1 MNTTGRGAS
10 RSALFGAFFGE
21 SIANVPAAPAE
32 KAAEGGLEEVVV
44 TGMRETR
51 RTSIELKRDASVR
64 QSLDTQRS
72 FRTHLLIGA
81 FVAATSVSTSARAQ
95 EQAEEA
101 ALEEVIV
108 SGFRM
113 SLQQAAEIKR
123 EADVVADVIS
133 AEDIGKFPDQNL
145 ADSLQ
150 RITGV
155 QITRT
160 NGEGSRVS
168 VRGLS
173 PDFTQTLYNGRVIT
187 SPSRGRSF
195 DYSTLASDFVNSV
208 EVLKTPSAD
217 MVDGGL
223 AATVNIKTARSLDLG
238 QDRYAFTAEG
248 VYEDKAE
255 ELAPHVAA
263 YMNKIIT
270 DQLGV
275 TLGVNYQKRKYRS
288 DLFRGFGFETGVE
301 ATRRPS
307 LDYNLDGDTSDTF
320 PFNHEAGS
328 RVNLGDSE
336 RLTAIAGVQVKPTDT
351 IDLHGDVLYSDYDV
365 YLNSPTNALRFTN
378 IVCPSNCVRDSVI
391 ENGRV
396 VYLDADGIDYRNG
409 NSTTDTR
416 NETISGALGATFDL
430 APFTVDTEFS
440 ASRTKQLVTGLQ
452 FSVIGRASAYYDFR
466 GDPGNFPQ
474 IGFTRGYDPLN
485 PANFRG
491 IGMNGDYNRPTED
504 RNTDGRFDV
513 TYDIDRGFA
522 KALRFGGSYSVRDQK
537 ILSRRIQLSARDT
550 AAALGL
556 PFDPSIDSG
565 TFDASA
571 FMTRYSFDGLLDG
584 YNGPIRYPST
594 FLVADLDKVFA
605 ALPLDRLLALAPP
618 SPNLATDYEV
628 EEKVPAGYLRFDF
641 AALDDRLGGNVGVR
655 YARTDQTSSGYAPD
669 LSLIQF
675 TQSTTTTIPGV
686 TPTTIERSYN
696 NWLPSLNVRYN
707 LTDDLITRF
716 AAARVMSRPTLGTL
730 SPSTTVNANTR
741 FITINNPNVDPFLAD
756 QLDLSLEYYLDNGG
770 LLSAAVFYKDVK
782 NFVVSTTRTETLNVT
797 VTETGNLIQLPF
809 TISQPDNGAGAELK
823 GVEVG
828 VQMPFSFLPGF
839 WNGFGAIVNY
849 TYLDAG
855 EAKVR
860 EDGPPLPL
868 PGVSKRSYNVVG
880 YYEYGGFSG
889 RLAYNYRSS
898 FVNSTTAN
906 FGDGSYGQSYGQ
918 VDASFG
924 YDINDQ
930 IGLTLEGQNL
940 GNSVLRTQNDAGY
953 GRGYEDIGRRFTFG
967 ARVKF

>member
-1 MNTTGRGAS
+1 MDTHLSFRARLLRRAFVAAATS
-10 RSALFGAFFGE
+10 VSAA
-21 SIANVPAAPAE
+21 VPAQERADQAAP
-32 KAAEGGLEEVVV
+32 LEEVVV
-44 TGMRETR
+44 
-51 RTSIELKRDASVR
+51 
-64 QSLDTQRS
+64 
-72 FRTHLLIGA
+72 
-81 FVAATSVSTSARAQ
+81 
-95 EQAEEA
+95 
-101 ALEEVIV
+101 
-108 SGFRM
+108 SGFRQ

-187 SPSRGRSF
+187 SPSGGRSF
-195 DYSTLASDFVNSV
+195 EFATLASDFVNAV
-208 EVLKTPSAD
+208 EVSKTPSAN

-223 AATVNIKTARSLDLG
+223 AATINIKTARALDIG
-238 QDRYAFTAEG
+238 QDRYALTAEG
-248 VYEDKAE
+248 VYEEKSE
-255 ELAPHVAA
+255 ESAPHVAA

-288 DLFRGFGFETGVE
+288 DLFRGFGFENGVE
-301 ATRRPS
+301 ATRNPR
-307 LDYNLDGDTSDTF
+307 LDYNRDGDFGDTF
-320 PFNHEAGS
+320 RFNHEAGT
-328 RVNLGDSE
+328 RVTLGDSE
-336 RLTAIAGVQVKPTDT
+336 RLTAIGGVQLKPSDN
-351 IDLHGDVLYSDYDV
+351 IDLHGDVLYSKYDV

-378 IVCPSNCVRDSVI
+378 IACPSDCVKNSVI

-430 APFTVDTEFS
+430 APFTVDTQFS
-440 ASRTKQLVTGLQ
+440 SSRSKQLVTGLQ
-452 FSVIGRASAYYDFR
+452 LSVMGRASAYQDFR

-485 PANFRG
+485 AANFRG
-491 IGMNGDYNRPTED
+491 IGLNGDYNRPTND
-504 RNTDGRFDV
+504 RNSDGRFDV

-522 KALRFGGSYSVRDQK
+522 KSLQFGGVYSVRDQRFRS
-537 ILSRRIQLSARDT
+537 SRIALSARDT
-550 AAALGL
+550 AAALGV
-556 PFDPSIDSG
+556 PFNPSIEGGS
-565 TFDASA
+565 FDASP

-594 FLVADLDKVFA
+594 WLTSDLSKLLA

-618 SPNLATDYEV
+618 TPNLSTDYEV
-628 EEKVPAGYLRFDF
+628 EEKVSAGYLRFDF

-669 LSLIQF
+669 LSLIVFAQAG
-675 TQSTTTTIPGV
+675 TATTIPGV
-686 TPTTIERSYN
+686 TPTSIERSYN
-696 NWLPSLNVRYN
+696 NWLPSLNVRYD
-707 LTDDLITRF
+707 LTDDLVARF
-716 AAARVMSRPTLGTL
+716 GVARVMSRPTLTTL
-730 SPSTTVNANTR
+730 SPSTTVNANVRT
-741 FITINNPNVDPFLAD
+741 ITINNPNVDPFLAD

-797 VTETGNLIQLPF
+797 EKETGNLIQLPF
-809 TISQPDNGAGAELK
+809 TIFQPDNGAGAELK
-823 GVEVG
+823 GVELG
-828 VQMPFSFLPGF
+828 LQMPFSFLPGF

-849 TYLDAG
+849 TYLDASEVQVTQG
-855 EAKVR
+855 
-860 EDGPPLPL
+860 GPLLPL
-868 PGVSKRSYNVVG
+868 PGVSKNSYNVVS
-880 YYEYGGFSG
+880 YYERGGFSG

-918 VDASFG
+918 IDASFG
-924 YDINDQ
+924 YDVNDH
-930 IGLTLEGQNL
+930 IGLTLEALNL
-940 GNSVLRTQNDAGY
+940 DNSVVRTQNDAGY
-953 GRGYEDIGRRFTFG
+953 GRGYENIGRRYTFG
-967 ARVKF
+967 VRVKF